1 MRILVCNAFYYP
13 RGGAEVCALDLES
26 LLVSKGHEI
35 ISFSVEHP
43 RNLPSPYSSYFPSYI
58 DYPEL
63 LKNVNPSNI
72 FRATERIIFCRETRD
87 KLSQLIK
94 NIKPDLAHVHNVGHE
109 LSPSALYAIADAQIP
124 IVRTVHDFGL
134 LCPNSSFLSHGE
146 LCERCKGGRYYQVV
160 LRRCKRNSLPAS
172 LLAALG
178 SYTHSFLKSHQTKVD
193 VFLAPS
199 AFLRQKLINFGYPE
213 EKIKHLPNAIKVSG
227 FEPSFNPGS
236 YALYF
241 GRLSYEKGLH
251 TLLKAMA
258 YLPNAPL
265 IIAGEGPLGNE
276 LKDYA
281 RKLGLGNVQFVGYQ
295 TGKALH
301 DLIRN
306 SAFTIMA
313 SECYENAPLACIESM
328 ALGRSVV
335 GSNIGGIPELVKDER
350 TGLLFEPR
358 NAEDLSRK
366 INYLLGNPALQIE
379 WGKNARTQIETMFDS
394 ERHYQA
400 LLEIYQQLLK
410 KYQKGCV
417 QVPK

>member
-1 MRILVCNAFYYP
+1 
-13 RGGAEVCALDLES
+13 
-26 LLVSKGHEI
+26 
-35 ISFSVEHP
+35 
-43 RNLPSPYSSYFPSYI
+43 
-58 DYPEL
+58 
-63 LKNVNPSNI
+63 
-72 FRATERIIFCRETRD
+72 
-87 KLSQLIK
+87 
-94 NIKPDLAHVHNVGHE
+94 
-109 LSPSALYAIADAQIP
+109 
-124 IVRTVHDFGL
+124 
-134 LCPNSSFLSHGE
+134 
-146 LCERCKGGRYYQVV
+146 
-160 LRRCKRNSLPAS
+160 
-172 LLAALG
+172 
-178 SYTHSFLKSHQTKVD
+178 
-193 VFLAPS
+193 
-199 AFLRQKLINFGYPE
+199 
-213 EKIKHLPNAIKVSG
+213 
-227 FEPSFNPGS
+227 
-236 YALYF
+236 
-241 GRLSYEKGLH
+241 
-251 TLLKAMA
+251 
-258 YLPNAPL
+258 
-265 IIAGEGPLGNE
+265 
-276 LKDYA
+276 
-281 RKLGLGNVQFVGYQ
+281 VQFVGYQ